1 MERLTDMYD
10 SGLIPQIVEN
20 MHTEIVKEQ
29 DKYVLRRLMELDID
43 KDILINQVAEIKR
56 LNAIIEKYNDLE
68 EKGLLLQL
76 PIALGAPCYVI
87 ETCKCGSHW
96 NKCNPDNIRLKKA
109 KAAKPYKTYGSMR
122 YCFKVYERPFK
133 LIYLGYY
140 GKRVFATFEEA
151 EAAMQNMEIRE
162 HYRHNL

>member
-10 SGLIPQIVEN
+10 SGLIPQIVEK

-87 ETCKCGSHW
+87 DTCTCYRDYKCKADKEELT
-96 NKCNPDNIRLKKA
+96 NTKA
-109 KAAKPYKTYGSMR
+109 KAIRDYKTYGFR
-122 YCFKVYERPFK
+122 HYCFKVYERPFN
-133 LIYLGYY
+133 LRHLGYY

-151 EAAMQNMEIRE
+151 EAAMQNMGE
-162 HYRHNL
+162 

>member
-1 MERLTDMYD
+1 MERLTDKTEYCD
-10 SGLIPQIVEN
+10 VSECHICAGRCFEKVVYEKLRDYEDKEESGLLQ
-20 MHTEIVKEQ
+20 
-29 DKYVLRRLMELDID
+29 
-43 KDILINQVAEIKR
+43 
-56 LNAIIEKYNDLE
+56 
-68 EKGLLLQL
+68 QL
-76 PIALGAPCYVI
+76 PIALGASCYVI

-140 GKRVFATFEEA
+140 GKKVFATFEEA